1 MKYEFIV
8 YVDDAKTEKV
18 FEAIVTDTNKYDII
32 FDEAKL
38 FSKLFLSILNGEY
51 TARYMTYSDS
61 FTPTSDEE
69 RFFIIQ
75 GNNYVER
82 LESYIQFQTDVM
94 QNDTFALNNNVEF
107 CKSFGISL
115 DGADYGYQEQLIKID
130 VALTAIDST
139 KKIYQAAA
147 NNPSY
152 QRYVREAPGSYEVHI
167 DTLERDESAIERLL
181 QVYND
186 IQNARLDRVLY
197 ANRNSWYRTVVDE
210 LYKLSKLKKLDV
222 LSLYIDSQKRVIDN
236 IKYLHDFMI
245 HPYDNVNQQYRGHF
259 KSFDR
264 DNKTFIIR
272 GDQDWHCHLEEG
284 SLHLFDRVKKEVNWE
299 KTFVV
304 TGSQT
309 APATLIVSQL
319 TFE

>member
-8 YVDDAKTEKV
+8 YIDDAKIEKV

-32 FDEAKL
+32 YDEAKL
-38 FSKLFLSILNGEY
+38 FSKTFLSVLNGEY
-51 TARYMTYSDS
+51 TARYMTYSDD
-61 FTPTSDEE
+61 FTPTSNEE
-69 RFFIIQ
+69 SVFVVR
-75 GNNYVER
+75 GDNYIER
-82 LESYIQFQTDVM
+82 LESYIQFQTDIM
-94 QNDTFALNNNVEF
+94 QNDTFVLNNNVEF
-107 CKSFGISL
+107 CQSFGISL
-115 DGADYGYQEQLIKID
+115 DGADYGYQEELIKID
-130 VALTAIDST
+130 VALTAIDSA

-152 QRYVREAPGSYEVHI
+152 QRYVREKAGSYEVHI
-167 DTLERDESAIERLL
+167 DTLERDGSAIERIL

-186 IQNARLDRVLY
+186 IQNACLDRVQY
-197 ANRNSWYRTVVDE
+197 ANRNSWYRSVVDE
-210 LYKLSKLKKLDV
+210 FYKLSKLKKLDV
-222 LSLYIDSQKRVIDN
+222 LSLYIDGQKRVIQN
-236 IKYLHDFMI
+236 IKYLQDFMI
-245 HPYDNVNQQYRGHF
+245 RPYDDENQQYKGHF

-272 GDQDWHCHLEEG
+272 GDQDWHCHLDEN
-284 SLHLFDRVKKEVNWE
+284 SLYLFEKVKKEMNWE

-304 TGSQT
+304 TAYQT